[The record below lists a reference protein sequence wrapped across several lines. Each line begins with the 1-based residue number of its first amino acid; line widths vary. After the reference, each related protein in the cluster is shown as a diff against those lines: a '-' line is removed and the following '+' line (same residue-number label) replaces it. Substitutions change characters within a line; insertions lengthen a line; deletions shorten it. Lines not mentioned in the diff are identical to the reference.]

1 MHQNMEWNVP
11 KLNHHRYWH
20 NQTISSF
27 KNQLLSC
34 STEVKFSLTELQKH
48 PTLLF
53 LKPDG
58 LSGYPWTW
66 GYHGNSPWLRHP
78 LCRPQSNPVQIRY
91 DHHTEEPNPLRL
103 YHRNRDRVTNS
114 QLQKLSPDADPP
126 NNSKEVYK
134 TPHDACRPNVCL
146 FSARKNK
153 RKRRKRGTRERK
165 GKWCQ
170 IQPKSCWV
178 TSEMLEYTFN
188 AVIRF
193 QGRRLLL
200 IGALTFR
207 RITFMMTF

>member
-1 MHQNMEWNVP
+1 M
-11 KLNHHRYWH
+11 
-20 NQTISSF
+20 SSF
-27 KNQLLSC
+27 KNQLLRC
-34 STEVKFSLTELQKH
+34 STEVKFSLVELQKH
-48 PTLLF
+48 QLLS
-53 LKPDG
+53 LVLG
-58 LSGYPWTW
+58 LPWQQPMA
-66 GYHGNSPWLRHP
+66 SLS
-78 LCRPQSNPVQIRY
+78 LCRPRSNPVQIRY
-91 DHHTEEPNPLRL
+91 DHHTEELNPLRL

-134 TPHDACRPNVCL
+134 TPRDICRPNVCL
-146 FSARKNK
+146 FSARKKK

-170 IQPKSCWV
+170 IQTKSCWM

-188 AVIRF
+188 AVIRL

-200 IGALTFR
+200 IGALTVR